1 LFFEIQHFHISSNST
16 LRIQSNQHSLFE
28 NSFFKPNKMKLI
40 KDNAIIVTKT
50 HHTAEKFIQKKIEL
64 LVG

>member
-1 LFFEIQHFHISSNST
+1 
-16 LRIQSNQHSLFE
+16 
-28 NSFFKPNKMKLI
+28 MKFI

-64 LVG
+64 LVR